1 MGCYRWEYSNWWNS
15 LERNHIN
22 VLELNAILLTL
33 KSYFMHNCNIKH
45 VHILTGNSTAL
56 TCINNMGG
64 MHSVPYN
71 DIAEC
76 IWESAQ
82 NRGFGF
88 LQATFLVQRTQWQT
102 KYLESSMTT
111 QKTQNEYSRTCVT
124 NFTLALSSISLPS
137 ISTNR
142 QTNMS
147 PEYQT

>member
-1 MGCYRWEYSNWWNS
+1 M
-15 LERNHIN
+15 ERNHIN

-82 NRGFGF
+82 NRGF
-88 LQATFLVQRTQWQT
+88 WI
-102 KYLESSMTT
+102 SSSHILGVENTVVD
-111 QKTQNEYSRTCVT
+111 KISRVFNDNTE
-124 NFTLALSSISLPS
+124 NA
-137 ISTNR
+137 
-142 QTNMS
+142 
-147 PEYQT
+147 E